1 MKFSVKEISLCCFL
15 LISCAIEDPS
25 VASFDLHRIRLSEM
39 FPFDYN
45 FEEPKNTHAEKQA
58 NLFYSLSNGD
68 TMKISIYEY
77 EDITLAKAFFY
88 NSDSITEKTEFLI
101 DGERKRFLI
110 HGRRVFVFS
119 YMFSISEN
127 SSMLDSLLSF
137 AKRFPANTKAGE
149 NFRKFSLKD
158 SHADDDISVQSGYFL
173 GVEAPFNMLVRR
185 YSNSDFSWVCALS
198 SGKVSGADWDIYS
211 AKRRE
216 NFYEGDSTV
225 IINRLQN
232 GIVVAV
238 YGDLDK
244 ERMLN
249 VYKEFVEL
257 VK

>member
-1 MKFSVKEISLCCFL
+1 MKFSAKEISLCCFL

-25 VASFDLHRIRLSEM
+25 VASFDLQRIRLSEM
-39 FPFDYN
+39 LPFNYN

-58 NLFYSLSNGD
+58 NLFYSMSNGD

-77 EDITLAKAFFY
+77 SDITLAKAFFY

-101 DGERKRFLI
+101 NGERKRFLL

-127 SSMLDSLLSF
+127 SSMLDSLVSF
-137 AKRFPANTKAGE
+137 AKRFPANTKASE
-149 NFRKFSLKD
+149 NLCKFSLKNTD
-158 SHADDDISVQSGYFL
+158 ADNDISVQSGYFL

-185 YSNSDFSWVCALS
+185 YSDSSFSWVCACS
-198 SGKVSGADWDIYS
+198 SGKVSNADWAVYS
-211 AKRRE
+211 AKRQE

-232 GIVVAV
+232 GVVVAV

-244 ERMLN
+244 ERMLS
-249 VYKEFVEL
+249 VYKKFVEL
-257 VK
+257 VR